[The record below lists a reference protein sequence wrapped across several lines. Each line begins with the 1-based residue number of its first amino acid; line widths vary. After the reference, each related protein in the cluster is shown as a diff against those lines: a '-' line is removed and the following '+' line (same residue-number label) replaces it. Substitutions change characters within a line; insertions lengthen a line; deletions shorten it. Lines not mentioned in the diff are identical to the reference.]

1 MKKFIILALAFVP
14 AFASAQNLGNIQNLM
29 NSFRNIVDLAL
40 PIVVALELLAFF
52 WGLAKFIFA
61 SGDEDKRD
69 DGKRI
74 MIWGVIALFV
84 MVSVWGLVRFVGQ
97 AFGIEQGGTVNI
109 PTVPR

>member
-1 MKKFIILALAFVP
+1 MLELINSVGRLVNSLVVIVIALAV
-14 AFASAQNLGNIQNLM
+14 
-29 NSFRNIVDLAL
+29 
-40 PIVVALELLAFF
+40 LAFF
-52 WGLAKFIFA
+52 WGLAKFIFNV
-61 SGDEDKRD
+61 SGDEKSVEE
-69 DGKRI
+69 GKRI